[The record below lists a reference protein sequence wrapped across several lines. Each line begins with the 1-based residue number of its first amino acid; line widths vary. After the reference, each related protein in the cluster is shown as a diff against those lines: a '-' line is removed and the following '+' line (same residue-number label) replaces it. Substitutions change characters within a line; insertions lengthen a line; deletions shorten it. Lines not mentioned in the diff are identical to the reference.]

1 MVAHEIWIS
10 VNFTLF
16 FHIFLFIFFDSPV
29 CSINLEWLHGDLA
42 AKYVL
47 KYITKGGDAALVLV
61 KGTNDGEIIV
71 NYDEFE
77 EIRLAVYRTAS
88 EAMLAIYGH
97 KIFTKSFPVE
107 VLYVHRDNEVSGIV
121 NVI

>member
-1 MVAHEIWIS
+1 MQCS
-10 VNFTLF
+10 T
-16 FHIFLFIFFDSPV
+16 IF
-29 CSINLEWLHGDLA
+29 SINLEWLHGDLA

-61 KGTNDGEIIV
+61 KGTNDGEILV

-107 VLYVHRDNEVSGIV
+107 VLYIHRDNEVSANDYIF
-121 NVI
+121 IY